1 MKKIYESPLHGWDES
16 AERVYMY
23 ELDDADEFWELTDM
37 TFDEKCELLR
47 QTRLTKEMTYQERF
61 EMLKLRYGV

>member
-1 MKKIYESPLHGWDES
+1 MTREELLKKDRKS
-16 AERVYMY
+16 
-23 ELDDADEFWELTDM
+23 M

-47 QTRLTKEMTYQERF
+47 QTRLTKDMTYEERF

>member
-1 MKKIYESPLHGWDES
+1 MKRE
-16 AERVYMY
+16 
-23 ELDDADEFWELTDM
+23 ELLKKDRASM

-47 QTRLTKEMTYQERF
+47 QTRLTEEMTYQERL